1 MPEGAGIMPIKVQND
16 LPVREILE
24 EENIFVMDEDR
35 AMHQDIRPLQILILN
50 LMPLKEATEL
60 QLLRLLSDCPI
71 QLDITFMMVRSH
83 HVKNTSMSHINKF
96 YQDFDEIKNNK
107 FDGMIITGAPI
118 EGMEFEEVDYWEE
131 LVEIMDWSET
141 HVTSTM
147 YQCWGAQAAMY
158 HFYGINKR
166 PISEK
171 VFGLYWHEVSNRKI
185 PLVRGFDDAFL
196 APHSRHTETPL
207 EEIRNCGKILVLA
220 ESKEAGFFLGM
231 ADEGR
236 KVFVQGHPEYDRMT
250 LDAEYRRDV
259 DKGLPIDVPVN
270 YYPGDDPS
278 QKPLLLW
285 RSTSQNLYLNWLNFY
300 VYQITPYNLM
310 GTPEF

>member
-1 MPEGAGIMPIKVQND
+1 MPIKVQND

-60 QLLRLLSDCPI
+60 QLLRLLSDSPI

-96 YQDFDEIKNNK
+96 YITFDEIKHQK

-118 EGMEFEEVDYWEE
+118 EHMHFKDVDYWDE
-131 LVEIMDWSET
+131 LAEIMDWSET

-158 HFYGINKR
+158 HFYGIDKK
-166 PISEK
+166 PLPEK
-171 VFGLYWHEVSNRKI
+171 VFGLYWHEISNRKI

-207 EEIRNCGKILVLA
+207 EDIENCGKILVLA
-220 ESKEAGFFLGM
+220 KSEEAGFFLGM

-250 LDAEYRRDV
+250 LDQEYRRDV
-259 DKGLPIDVPVN
+259 DKGLTIDVPVN
-270 YYPGDDPS
+270 YYPGDDPG

-300 VYQITPYNLM
+300 VYQTTPYNLM

>member
-1 MPEGAGIMPIKVQND
+1 MPIKIQND

-24 EENIFVMDEDR
+24 EENIFVMDEER
-35 AMHQDIRPLQILILN
+35 AIHQDIRPLQILILN

-71 QLDITFMMVRSH
+71 QLDITFLMVRSH
-83 HVKNTSMSHINKF
+83 HAKNTSMSHINKF
-96 YQDFDEIKNNK
+96 YLTFDEVRERK
-107 FDGMIITGAPI
+107 FDGMIITGAPV
-118 EGMEFEEVDYWEE
+118 EHMPFREVDYWKE
-131 LVEIMDWSET
+131 LTDIMDWSER

-158 HFYGINKR
+158 HFYGIDKKAL
-166 PISEK
+166 PAK
-171 VFGLYWHEVSNRKI
+171 VFGLYWHDVINRKI
-185 PLVRGFDDAFL
+185 PLVRGFDDMFL

-207 EEIRNCGKILVLA
+207 QEIRSCGKIMVLA
-220 ESKEAGFFLGM
+220 ASEEAGFFLGM

-236 KVFVQGHPEYDRMT
+236 KIFVQGHPEYDRMT
-250 LDAEYRRDV
+250 LDTEYHRDA
-259 DKGLPIDVPVN
+259 DLGLKIDVPVN
-270 YYPGDDPS
+270 YYPGDDP
-278 QKPLLLW
+278 QNKPLLLW

-300 VYQITPYNLM
+300 VYQLTPYNLF

>member
-1 MPEGAGIMPIKVQND
+1 MPIKVQND

-24 EENIFVMDEDR
+24 EENIFVMDEER
-35 AMHQDIRPLQILILN
+35 ALHQDIRPLQILILN

-71 QLDITFMMVRSH
+71 QLDITFMMVMSH
-83 HVKNTSMSHINKF
+83 HVKNTSMSHIHKF
-96 YQDFDEIKNNK
+96 YQTFDEIRTKYY
-107 FDGMIITGAPI
+107 DGMIITGAPV
-118 EGMEFEEVDYWEE
+118 ENMAFKEVDYWNE
-131 LVEIMDWSET
+131 LEEIMDWSES

-158 HFYGINKR
+158 HFYGINKK
-166 PISEK
+166 PLPEK
-171 VFGLYWHEVSNRKI
+171 VFGLYWHNVSNRKI

-207 EEIRNCGKILVLA
+207 DEIHACEKILVLA
-220 ESKEAGFFLGM
+220 ESEEAGFFLGM

-250 LDAEYRRDV
+250 LDSEYRRDLE
-259 DKGLPIDVPVN
+259 KGLPIDVPVN
-270 YYPGDDPS
+270 YYPDDDPDR
-278 QKPLLLW
+278 KPVLLW

>member
-1 MPEGAGIMPIKVQND
+1 MPIKIQND

-24 EENIFVMDEDR
+24 EENIFVMDEER
-35 AMHQDIRPLQILILN
+35 AVHQDIRPLQILILN

-71 QLDITFMMVRSH
+71 QLDITFMMVKSH

-96 YQDFDEIKNNK
+96 YLTFDEIRKNK
-107 FDGMIITGAPI
+107 YDGMIITGAPI
-118 EGMEFEEVDYWEE
+118 EGMAFEEVDYWKE
-131 LVEIMDWSET
+131 LVEIMDWSER

-158 HFYGINKR
+158 HFYGIDKK
-166 PISEK
+166 PLSEK
-171 VFGLYWHEVSNRKI
+171 VFGLYWHDLSNRKI

-207 EEIRNCGKILVLA
+207 DEIRACGKILVLA

-259 DKGLPIDVPVN
+259 DKGLSIDVPVN
-270 YYPGDDPS
+270 YYPDDDPEK
-278 QKPLLLW
+278 KPLLLW

-310 GTPEF
+310 GTPDF

>member
-1 MPEGAGIMPIKVQND
+1 MPIKVQND

-24 EENIFVMDEDR
+24 EENIFVMDEER
-35 AMHQDIRPLQILILN
+35 ALHQDIRPLQILILN

-71 QLDITFMMVRSH
+71 QLDITFMMVMSH
-83 HVKNTSMSHINKF
+83 HVKNTSMSHIHKF
-96 YQDFDEIKNNK
+96 YQTFDEIRTKYY
-107 FDGMIITGAPI
+107 DGMIITGAPV
-118 EGMEFEEVDYWEE
+118 ENMAFEEVDYWNE
-131 LVEIMDWSET
+131 LEEIMDWSES

-158 HFYGINKR
+158 HFYGINKK
-166 PISEK
+166 PLPEK
-171 VFGLYWHEVSNRKI
+171 VFGLYWHNVSNRKI

-207 EEIRNCGKILVLA
+207 DEIHACEKILVLA
-220 ESKEAGFFLGM
+220 ESEEAGFFLGM

-250 LDAEYRRDV
+250 LDSEYRRDLE
-259 DKGLPIDVPVN
+259 KGLPIDVPVN
-270 YYPGDDPS
+270 YYPDDDPDR
-278 QKPLLLW
+278 KPVLLW